1 MIFIVSNDLA
11 KIDKVASESF
21 VSLNIWER
29 QHLED
34 WVCKSPEILGED
46 LLIVSTEFDRFEGS
60 KDRLDLLAI
69 DRKGNLIVIEL
80 KRDPFAGYADLQAI
94 RYAAM
99 ISAMTIEKLLPYYIA
114 YQKKTLGLES
124 VTEEGSRTKIFE
136 FIEADDFEELTNRP
150 RIILCSEDFSQEI
163 TTTVLW
169 LRQFGIDISCVK
181 VTPHRLDDKIII
193 VPNKIIPL
201 QEAKQYLIDIQQK
214 EEQQQ
219 ERGKMRPRTMRI
231 LIENSLLKAGDK
243 IFLKNGLPPYMKYDE
258 KEPLYHA
265 TITGKLGQSNAI
277 RWEKDGNEYA
287 ISALTWSIFKDLH
300 PEKKES
306 GGNQW

>member
-1 MIFIVSNDLA
+1 
-11 KIDKVASESF
+11 
-21 VSLNIWER
+21 
-29 QHLED
+29 
-34 WVCKSPEILGED
+34 
-46 LLIVSTEFDRFEGS
+46 
-60 KDRLDLLAI
+60 
-69 DRKGNLIVIEL
+69 
-80 KRDPFAGYADLQAI
+80 
-94 RYAAM
+94 M

-114 YQKKTLGLES
+114 YQNKTLGLDN

-136 FIEADDFEELTNRP
+136 FIEVEDFEELTNRP

-169 LRQFGIDISCVK
+169 LRQFGVDISCVK

-193 VPNKIIPL
+193 VPNRIIPL
-201 QEAKQYLIDIQQK
+201 QEAKQYFIDIQQK

-219 ERGKMRPRTMRI
+219 ERSKMRPRTMRI

-258 KEPLYHA
+258 KDPLYHA

-277 RWEKDGNEYA
+277 QWEKDGNEYS

-300 PEKKES
+300 PEKKDP
-306 GGNQW
+306 GGINGNWHWVNDKGKPLGTLAEDFLARSKDE